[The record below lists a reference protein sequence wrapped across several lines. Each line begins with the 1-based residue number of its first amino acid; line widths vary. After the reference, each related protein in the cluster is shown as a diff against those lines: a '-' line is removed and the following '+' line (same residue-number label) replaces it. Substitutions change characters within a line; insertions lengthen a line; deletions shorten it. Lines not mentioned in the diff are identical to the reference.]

1 MSRLLNNP
9 WIKLPVFAPEN
20 DGGGAA
26 PAADAPSAGADAS
39 LAAGA
44 GSDTSAA
51 PADAAS
57 VLYPN
62 DKPAGDAAAADAAP
76 AWSEYAPDP
85 AKSEAENAAAK
96 AEHDKTKP
104 AEAEAADPAD
114 AVPEDGKYILTMP
127 EGVEVDQPLLDALG
141 PKFKELGLST
151 KQAQGLA
158 EAYAA
163 QKKAE
168 FDARSSEYAATVSG
182 WIDQAKTDDEI
193 GGGKWDRT
201 ASEASKVIDRF
212 GTPALKAYLN
222 ETGGG
227 NHPEIIRLA
236 ARVGAA
242 ISEDD
247 PARGENRGTKTEA
260 DPAKR
265 LYPNDPPRGA

>member
-1 MSRLLNNP
+1 MSRLLNNTWMP
-9 WIKLPVFAPEN
+9 IPVFAPEN

-26 PAADAPSAGADAS
+26 PAADAPTAGAEAS

-44 GSDTSAA
+44 GTNT
-51 PADAAS
+51 PADAPAKDTAS
-57 VLYPN
+57 VLYPD
-62 DKPAGDAAAADAAP
+62 DKPAGTADAAP
-76 AWSEYAPDP
+76 AWAEYSPDP

-104 AEAEAADPAD
+104 GEAAAADPGD
-114 AVPEDGKYILTMP
+114 VVPEDGKYALTMP
-127 EGVEVDQPLLDALG
+127 EGVDVDQPLLDALG
-141 PKFKELGLST
+141 PKFKELGLTT

-163 QKKAE
+163 QKKSE
-168 FDARSSEYAATVSG
+168 FDARSAEYAATVSG
-182 WIDQAKTDDEI
+182 WIDQAKKDDEI

-201 ASEASKVIDRF
+201 ASEASKVIDKF

-227 NHPEIIRLA
+227 NHPELIRFA

-242 ISEDD
+242 ISDDD